1 MLPKSFYEAFIFF
14 TWKQEKDY
22 KKRNPQANISYK
34 CRNKTIQWNTRKSS
48 TIEDW
53 KACTWL
59 VNAIYSKELR
69 KSVNAMYYINKA
81 KNQDHIVTTIDAQKA
96 LDKIQHHF
104 MKKKKKKAPRSQ
116 VMEEEESLKIPEY
129 SCCCHTQEWMT
140 SCKLSIKNWQGYY
153 YSLALYWIS
162 LCLEWLGK
170 ERNER
175 HLIWNERRKI
185 ILIHR

>member
-1 MLPKSFYEAFIFF
+1 MLLLKKKQEEKMLPKSFYEAFIFF

-104 MKKKKKKAPRSQ
+104 MKKKKGTK
-116 VMEEEESLKIPEY
+116 ESSNGGRGEPQDSRVFVLLSY
-129 SCCCHTQEWMT
+129 SAVND
-140 SCKLSIKNWQGYY
+140 KL
-153 YSLALYWIS
+153 
-162 LCLEWLGK
+162 
-170 ERNER
+170 
-175 HLIWNERRKI
+175 
-185 ILIHR
+185 